1 MNGTGASPALRD
13 NVMISADIIIPALEA
28 SSKKKAFR
36 AIAEEIAG
44 SIGGHA
50 DDLLTALLDRERIG
64 TTGIG
69 QGVAIPH
76 IKIAGA
82 ERMYGVLARLETPVD
97 YDAIDNLPVDIIF
110 MLLAPAES
118 KTTQHLKMLAQ
129 ISRFLKDT
137 KTCAAIRA
145 TREAESLSGILTEWV
160 NEQAA

>member
-1 MNGTGASPALRD
+1 
-13 NVMISADIIIPALEA
+13 MITADLIIPALEA

-36 AIAEEIAG
+36 AIAEEIAVQ
-44 SIGGHA
+44 IGGHA
-50 DDLLTALLDRERIG
+50 DDLLGALLDRERIG

-82 ERMYGVLARLETPVD
+82 ERMYGVLVRLETPVD

-118 KTTQHLKMLAQ
+118 KTTQHLKMLAH
-129 ISRFLKDT
+129 ISRFLKDA
-137 KTCAAIRA
+137 KTCDAIRA
-145 TREAESLSGILTEWV
+145 ARETEGLSAILAKWA
-160 NEQAA
+160 NSQAA

>member
-1 MNGTGASPALRD
+1 
-13 NVMISADIIIPALEA
+13 MITADLIIPALEA

-36 AIAEEIAG
+36 AIAEEVAMQ
-44 SIGGHA
+44 IGGHA
-50 DDLLTALLDRERIG
+50 DDLLGALLDRERIG

-82 ERMYGVLARLETPVD
+82 ERMYGVLVRLETPVD

-118 KTTQHLKMLAQ
+118 KTTQHLKMLAH
-129 ISRFLKDT
+129 ISRFLKDA
-137 KTCAAIRA
+137 KTCDAIRA
-145 TREAESLSGILTEWV
+145 ARESESLTAILAEWT
-160 NEQAA
+160 NSQAA

>member
-1 MNGTGASPALRD
+1 MRCPAIRD
-13 NVMISADIIIPALEA
+13 KCMISADLIIPALEA
-28 SSKKKAFR
+28 TSKKKAFR
-36 AIAEEIAG
+36 AIAEEIAEK
-44 SIGGHA
+44 IGGNA

-76 IKIAGA
+76 IKIPGA
-82 ERMYGVLARLETPVD
+82 ERMYGVLVRLETPVD

-129 ISRFLKDT
+129 ISRFLKDA
-137 KTCAAIRA
+137 KTCDAIRSA
-145 TREAESLSGILTEWV
+145 KETETLLGVLTEWV

>member
-1 MNGTGASPALRD
+1 
-13 NVMISADIIIPALEA
+13 MITADLIIPALEA
-28 SSKKKAFR
+28 TSKKKAFR
-36 AIAEEIAG
+36 AIAEEIAEK
-44 SIGGHA
+44 IGGDA
-50 DDLLTALLDRERIG
+50 DSLLTALLDRERIG

-82 ERMYGVLARLETPVD
+82 ERMYGVLARLEAPVD

-129 ISRFLKDT
+129 ISRFLKDP
-137 KTCAAIRA
+137 KICDALRSAS
-145 TREAESLSGILTEWV
+145 EAETIANVLTEWSSA
-160 NEQAA
+160 QAA

>member
-1 MNGTGASPALRD
+1 
-13 NVMISADIIIPALEA
+13 MITADLIIPALEA
-28 SSKKKAFR
+28 TSKKKAFR
-36 AIAEEIAG
+36 AIAEEIAEK
-44 SIGGHA
+44 IGGDA
-50 DDLLTALLDRERIG
+50 DSLLTALLDRERIG

-82 ERMYGVLARLETPVD
+82 ERMYGVLARLEAPVD

-129 ISRFLKDT
+129 ISRFLKDPKICDT
-137 KTCAAIRA
+137 LRSAS
-145 TREAESLSGILTEWV
+145 EAETIANVLTEWSSA
-160 NEQAA
+160 QAA